1 LDTIVSGGGDD
12 TGSVHKECLIE
23 AASIGMIQFDHD
35 PSLECYQSD
44 SVLCYSMIGF
54 YWVWIAFFK
63 SLSVIYKAVAS
74 FSLSCSSFAI

>member
-54 YWVWIAFFK
+54 Y
-63 SLSVIYKAVAS
+63 
-74 FSLSCSSFAI
+74 